1 MSGAPEISGNGDQ
14 GTGRRCLRTLMKRSK
29 TWNGYPD
36 EPVETKEQRRTK
48 MLGNIGLVW
57 LIAGF
62 IPHDESPDYTS
73 VQCLQNVLCTWDVLG
88 VSKMKRDQDQEKR
101 EAHCNRVLLVST
113 LRLRTLNNEAEP
125 LIGLGSSAPQPYPCL
140 DTRGRYRS
148 SRRSSPCG
156 RQGLLDCSPRRRVLE
171 IVERLLACRR
181 CRQVEAPHA
190 LHTSLRVVCRAGR
203 AVGI

>member
-1 MSGAPEISGNGDQ
+1 MATPMSPWKRRSSVALRCWAISV
-14 GTGRRCLRTLMKRSK
+14 R
-29 TWNGYPD
+29 
-36 EPVETKEQRRTK
+36 
-48 MLGNIGLVW
+48 

-73 VQCLQNVLCTWDVLG
+73 VQCLQDVLCSWDVLG

-101 EAHCNRVLLVST
+101 ELST

-140 DTRGRYRS
+140 DARGRYRS
-148 SRRSSPCG
+148 SGSRRSSPCE

-181 CRQVEAPHA
+181 CREVEAPHA

-203 AVGI
+203 AVGIESAIGCRSG